1 MTGAQAARNAD
12 PYIPALGNDGYRSVH
27 YDLELD
33 YRVATNRLA
42 ATATITA
49 IADGGDGGGGDAG
62 SAPQPLDR
70 IVFDLAGLTVSSV
83 SVDGVRTPKVRQVRN
98 KVVIHP
104 REPITPG
111 ATFEVRIAYAGA
123 PKPRRSRWGLVGW
136 EELQDGVIVASQ
148 PSGAS
153 SWYPCNDLPSD
164 KASYRIQVTCDRDYA
179 VVCNG
184 VLEESSTTG
193 GRTRWVYRQ
202 PEPTSSYLTAVHI
215 GRYRRER
222 MTVSPTSSP
231 VVIHAAFPPALRTR
245 VEHDFRDLP
254 AMMDVFSQRFGPYP
268 FPEYTVVVTED
279 ELEIPLEAQGLA
291 SFGSN
296 HADGNGGSER
306 LIAHELAHQWF
317 GNSVG
322 LRSWRD
328 IWLNEGFAC
337 YAEWIWAEASG
348 GPTADASARSHH
360 GRLSASPQDLV
371 LGDPGAD
378 DLFDDR
384 VYKRG
389 ALTLHAL
396 RVMLGDE
403 DFFAL
408 VTAWT
413 TRYRHSTAETSDFT
427 GMATEAAGHP
437 LDDFFHEWL
446 ERPELPRL
454 PALRG

>member
-1 MTGAQAARNAD
+1 MTGAPAARNAD

-33 YRVATNRLA
+33 YRVATNRLT

-49 IADGGDGGGGDAG
+49 IADGVDAASSG
-62 SAPQPLDR
+62 TENPPLER
-70 IVFDLAGLTVSSV
+70 IEFDLAGLSVSSV

-104 REPITPG
+104 REPIAPG

-164 KASYRIQVTCDRDYA
+164 KASYRIQVTCERDYA

-193 GRTRWVYRQ
+193 GRTRWVYQ
-202 PEPTSSYLTAVHI
+202 QDEPTSTYLTAVHI

-222 MTVSPTSSP
+222 MTVSPAASP
-231 VVIHAAFPPALRTR
+231 VTIHAAFPPALSAR
-245 VEHDFRDLP
+245 VHRDFRDLP

-296 HADGNGGSER
+296 HADGHGGSER

-322 LRSWRD
+322 LRSWRH

-348 GPTADASARSHH
+348 GPTADASARAHH

-389 ALTLHAL
+389 ALTVHAL
-396 RVMLGDE
+396 RLMLGDE
-403 DFFAL
+403 GFFAL

-413 TRYRHSTAETSDFT
+413 ARYRHATAETSDFV
-427 GMATEAAGHP
+427 GMATEAAGRP
-437 LDDFFHEWL
+437 LDDFFRAWL

-454 PALRG
+454 PTARG